1 MRSTPR
7 HGIPSS
13 CRISWRATC
22 RVQGAGRPVLR
33 FTAPIFGG
41 AGDGLQGAGV
51 VTYDA
56 MHVMCRAFSTFTG
69 DFMTYDPF
77 LVVNDGHVNHGS
89 LEPST
94 WLAAL
99 PEARERPLEAIFPSL
114 AGER

>member
-1 MRSTPR
+1 
-7 HGIPSS
+7 
-13 CRISWRATC
+13 
-22 RVQGAGRPVLR
+22 
-33 FTAPIFGG
+33 
-41 AGDGLQGAGV
+41 
-51 VTYDA
+51 